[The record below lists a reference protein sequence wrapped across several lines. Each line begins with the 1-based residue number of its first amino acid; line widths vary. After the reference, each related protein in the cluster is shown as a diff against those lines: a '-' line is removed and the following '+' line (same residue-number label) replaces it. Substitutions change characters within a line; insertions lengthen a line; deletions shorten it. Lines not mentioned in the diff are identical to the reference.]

1 MCGCFVLFV
10 GAAFPRIAIVL
21 LQLTTDFNEQAFDSF
36 WVGFAGFLFLPY
48 TTLFFVLMENWQ
60 HGIDG
65 FGWFLV
71 ALGFLLDIGNYTGG
85 FRRRQVI
92 VETGY

>member
-10 GAAFPRIAIVL
+10 GAAFPRLALVL
-21 LQLTTDFNEQAFDSF
+21 LELTTNYNDQAFDSF

-48 TTLFFVLMENWQ
+48 ATLFYVLMENWQ
-60 HGIDG
+60 NGIDG

-71 ALGFLLDIGNYTGG
+71 GLGFLLDISNYMGSA
-85 FRRRQVI
+85 RRRTVI
-92 VETGY
+92 VQNGY